1 MYKLES
7 ILILYNYYEIVHSG
21 WQLHNDLDADS
32 KWKYTKGLSLD
43 SILGYSN
50 KVEYIYAINKAYTYV
65 ILWLSASS
73 MCLWFLI

>member
-1 MYKLES
+1 MEIYKRTVLGFYPG
-7 ILILYNYYEIVHSG
+7 ILNNNI
-21 WQLHNDLDADS
+21 
-32 KWKYTKGLSLD
+32 
-43 SILGYSN
+43 

>member
-1 MYKLES
+1 M
-7 ILILYNYYEIVHSG
+7 IIVQIIYNRININTVLNCYEIVHSG

-50 KVEYIYAINKAYTYV
+50 KVEYNICNIQDLHIRDIMA
-65 ILWLSASS
+65 
-73 MCLWFLI
+73 

>member
-1 MYKLES
+1 M
-7 ILILYNYYEIVHSG
+7 HSG

-50 KVEYIYAINKAYTYV
+50 KVEYIHAINKAYTYV
-65 ILWLSASS
+65 ILCLSASS
-73 MCLWFLI
+73 TCIGVIIEIFDTNY